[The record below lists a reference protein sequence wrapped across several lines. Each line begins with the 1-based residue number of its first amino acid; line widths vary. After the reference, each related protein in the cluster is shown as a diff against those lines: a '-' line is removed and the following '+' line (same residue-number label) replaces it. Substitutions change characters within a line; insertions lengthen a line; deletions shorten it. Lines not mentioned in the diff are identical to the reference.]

1 MTSKWRNRI
10 VRSFR
15 ISEELEGMIMNE
27 CQRRNLDFSTFV
39 RYAAVAACRRQMG
52 SYST

>member
-1 MTSKWRNRI
+1 MTSKWRNRK

-15 ISEELEGMIMNE
+15 ISEELEEMIKNE

-39 RYAAVAACRRQMG
+39 RYAALALCRRQMG
-52 SYST
+52 AYSH